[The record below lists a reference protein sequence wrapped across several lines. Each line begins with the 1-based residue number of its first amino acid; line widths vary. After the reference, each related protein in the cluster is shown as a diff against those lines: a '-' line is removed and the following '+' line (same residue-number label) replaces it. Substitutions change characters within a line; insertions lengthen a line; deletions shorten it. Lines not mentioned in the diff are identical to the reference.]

1 LLKRSGRKVKLSR
14 KSLMLGAGLMGAAA
28 SFVEAGAET
37 RLPGVLF
44 NRLASESASVRRGLS
59 FGPLARQKLDVYR
72 PTPEVDRKAI
82 VIFYYGGGW
91 RRGERGMYRFVG
103 AALAARGFTAVIPD
117 YRLFPEVGFPDF
129 MDDAALAYVWAQT
142 HLNASGQNPVIL
154 MGHSAGGHIAALLA
168 VDPHYLAGSPPPAA
182 VVGLAGPYAFDP
194 TSWPRTSEI
203 FIAAAAH
210 PERARPVALVSPEA
224 PPMFFARGAEDDT
237 VADFNAE
244 DMAKAL
250 RDQGVR
256 VENRLYPGVGHI
268 GLILALSRPFRW
280 RAPVL
285 ADSIHFIDQVLKR
298 PKAA

>member
-1 LLKRSGRKVKLSR
+1 
-14 KSLMLGAGLMGAAA
+14 MLGAGLMGAAA

-37 RLPGVLF
+37 TLPGVLF

-72 PTPEVDRKAI
+72 PAPEADRKAI
-82 VIFYYGGGW
+82 VVFYYGGGW

-129 MDDAALAYVWAQT
+129 MDDAALAYAWTQT
-142 HLNASGQNPVIL
+142 HLNAGLHRPVIL

-194 TSWPRTSEI
+194 TTWPRTRDI
-203 FIAAAAH
+203 FREAAAN
-210 PERARPVALVSPEA
+210 PDRARPAALVSTEA
-224 PPMFFARGAEDDT
+224 PPMFFARGAEDDV
-237 VADFNAE
+237 VAGFNAE

-250 RDQGVR
+250 RDRGVE
-256 VENRLYPGVGHI
+256 VENRLYPRVGHI

-285 ADSIHFIDQVLKR
+285 ADSIAFIERILK
-298 PKAA
+298 PPGAA